1 MPLDYIV
8 EASTMQSMGIYTCLK
23 AYVVEEPSE
32 LPLPPARKRSRDAGG
47 Q

>member
-1 MPLDYIV
+1 MDYIV

-23 AYVVEEPSE
+23 ACVIEEPRE
-32 LPLPPARKRSRDAGG
+32 PPLPPARKRSLGVGG